1 MPGIILGGKA
11 ADQPGTLLFYCVYCA
26 VDI

>member
-11 ADQPGTLLFYCVYCA
+11 ADQPGTLLFYCV